1 MRRVVVSG
9 LGVVAPNGVGK
20 DAFWNAC
27 LNGRSGVGT
36 IRSFDASAHP
46 VNIAGEVN
54 DFDVSPYV
62 PTEHRKSIKVMNR
75 PTRFAVGA
83 AVLAARDS
91 GLDLPKEDPERIGV
105 VMGTG
110 V

>member
-20 DAFWNAC
+20 DEFWRAC
-27 LNGRSGVGT
+27 LDGKSGVGR

-46 VNIAGEVN
+46 LNIAGEVN
-54 DFDVSPYV
+54 DFDVAPFV
-62 PTEHRKSIKVMNR
+62 PAEHRKSVKVMNR

-83 AVLAARDS
+83 AVLAAKDS
-91 GLDLPKEDPERIGV
+91 GLDLAAAD
-105 VMGTG
+105 
-110 V
+110 